1 MQDTTSLL
9 QQLTAIHAVSGYEDD
24 MVRFLYQYMAS
35 LADEVEIDPLGNVI
49 AIKKGSREGSLLS
62 KGGFRLALFAHI
74 DEVGFMVKKCDPEGS
89 LRLLDMGGNSRALPG
104 QEVQIRTF
112 DGRLARGLV
121 GIKSAHLTSEAEQ
134 EQAIPIQQLRV
145 YPIDDGQD
153 IPIEVGN
160 TVSFRPGFHRLGK
173 DLVSSKALDN
183 RAGCFVLLEVLRRL
197 QGKQVP
203 ADLAFLGTVQEE
215 ISCEGS
221 LAPIQRF
228 GAQVAITVDG
238 TVAYDTPDL
247 SPDGEVRCG
256 AGPVILRYLRTRG
269 LNGWTPNPKLA
280 LYLEKIA
287 GAAGIAVQRD
297 GCHGLMSDA
306 KPLRLAG
313 IPSAVIGIPIRGMHS
328 PAEIVSLADLEQT
341 IRLLVT
347 LLQQFDGTLDLS
359 RG

>member
-1 MQDTTSLL
+1 MQEIPPLLRELTT
-9 QQLTAIHAVSGYEDD
+9 IHAVSGYEDD
-24 MVRFLYQYMAS
+24 LIRFLYQHMTG
-35 LADEVEIDPLGNVI
+35 LADAVEIDPLGNII
-49 AIKKGSREGSLLS
+49 AVKKGNREGELHG
-62 KGGFRLALFAHI
+62 KGALRLALFAHI
-74 DEVGFMVKKCDPEGS
+74 DEVGFMIKKRESDGS
-89 LRLLDMGGNSRALPG
+89 LRLVDMGGNPRALPG

-134 EQAIPIQQLRV
+134 GKAIPIQQLAV

-160 TVSFRPGFHRLGK
+160 TVSFKPGFRRLRK

-203 ADLAFLGTVQEE
+203 ADLAFVGTVQEE

-238 TVAYDTPDL
+238 TVAYDTPDIPL
-247 SPDGEVRCG
+247 DGEVRCG
-256 AGPVILRYLRTRG
+256 SGPVITRYLHTRG

-280 LYLEKIA
+280 LYLEKI
-287 GAAGIAVQRD
+287 GREAGIDVQRD
-297 GCHGLMSDA
+297 GLHGLMSDA

-328 PAEIVSLADLEQT
+328 PAEITSLVDIEQT
-341 IRLLVT
+341 IQLLLHLV
-347 LLQQFDGTLDLS
+347 QQIDEQVDLS